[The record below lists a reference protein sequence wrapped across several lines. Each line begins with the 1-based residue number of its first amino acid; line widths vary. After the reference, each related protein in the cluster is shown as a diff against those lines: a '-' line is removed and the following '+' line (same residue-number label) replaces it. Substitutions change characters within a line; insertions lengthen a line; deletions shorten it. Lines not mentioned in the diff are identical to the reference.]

1 MKKEA
6 GRRTVIRVMAVLF
19 VGIMAGTVAASGV
32 SRGEETEMALCY
44 ENLENRVKEFCP
56 QVEMERRQFEER
68 LGRLEDAR
76 EELLESRR
84 ALREEA
90 SDREKDGD
98 AAGAEH
104 YRWQAEALLDGAD
117 SLKEQ
122 IRQAGNAAGRMEL
135 RRMEDTMLWTAQNLM
150 GTYHSLEAEQAA
162 ASARAEAQKH
172 LSEKVKDQEM
182 LGSSTSYHSQEAYQ
196 KWQSALNEYERLKK
210 EQERVRQ
217 ELLLLTGFSP
227 DSPVVLEKMPLPDVS
242 RAALVNPQ
250 EDRQQALGNNYELRS
265 GRMGN
270 AGSNQELHKKQRQ
283 TELDENQMFASLE
296 TLGDQIRSCEA
307 EWEAACAKEQAQ
319 RAVWQSAVRKRELGT
334 MAEGEYLEIYSQYM
348 EEKGNQAQASIRFL
362 LAMEEYDW
370 AKKGLMGD
378 L

>member
-44 ENLENRVKEFCP
+44 ENLENLVKESCP

-270 AGSNQELHKKQRQ
+270 PGSNQELHKKQRQ

-296 TLGDQIRSCEA
+296 TLGDQIRSCQA

-319 RAVWQSAVRKRELGT
+319 RAVWQSAVRKREQGT

-370 AKKGLMGD
+370 AKKGLMD
-378 L
+378 

>member
-44 ENLENRVKEFCP
+44 ENLENLVKESCP

-227 DSPVVLEKMPLPDVS
+227 DSPIVLEKMPLPDVS

-296 TLGDQIRSCEA
+296 TLGDQIRSCQA

-370 AKKGLMGD
+370 AKKGLMD
-378 L
+378 

>member
-44 ENLENRVKEFCP
+44 ENLENLVKESCP

-319 RAVWQSAVRKRELGT
+319 RAVWQSAVRKREQGT

-370 AKKGLMGD
+370 AKKGLMD
-378 L
+378 

>member
-44 ENLENRVKEFCP
+44 ENLENLVKESCP

-122 IRQAGNAAGRMEL
+122 IRQAGNAAERMEL

-242 RAALVNPQ
+242 RAALVNPK

-296 TLGDQIRSCEA
+296 TLGDQIRSCQA

-319 RAVWQSAVRKRELGT
+319 RAVWQSAVRKREQGT

-370 AKKGLMGD
+370 AKKGLMD
-378 L
+378 

>member
-44 ENLENRVKEFCP
+44 ENLENLVKESCP

-122 IRQAGNAAGRMEL
+122 IRQAGTAAGRMEL

-296 TLGDQIRSCEA
+296 TLGDQIRSCQA

-319 RAVWQSAVRKRELGT
+319 RAVWQSAVRKREQGT

-370 AKKGLMGD
+370 AKKGLMD
-378 L
+378 

>member
-19 VGIMAGTVAASGV
+19 VGIMTGTVAASGV

-44 ENLENRVKEFCP
+44 ENLENLVKESCP

-296 TLGDQIRSCEA
+296 TLGDQIRSCQA

-319 RAVWQSAVRKRELGT
+319 RAVWQSAVRKREQGT

-370 AKKGLMGD
+370 AKKGLMD
-378 L
+378 

>member
-44 ENLENRVKEFCP
+44 ENLENLVKESCP

-296 TLGDQIRSCEA
+296 TLGDQIRSRQA

-319 RAVWQSAVRKRELGT
+319 RAVWQSAVRKREQGT

-370 AKKGLMGD
+370 AKKGLMD
-378 L
+378 

>member
-44 ENLENRVKEFCP
+44 ENLENLVKESCP

-296 TLGDQIRSCEA
+296 TLGDQIRTCQA

-319 RAVWQSAVRKRELGT
+319 RAVWQSAVRKREQGT

-370 AKKGLMGD
+370 AKKGLMD
-378 L
+378 

>member
-44 ENLENRVKEFCP
+44 ENLENLVKESCP

-122 IRQAGNAAGRMEL
+122 IRQAGCRRTDGAAQDG
-135 RRMEDTMLWTAQNLM
+135 
-150 GTYHSLEAEQAA
+150 GYHALDG
-162 ASARAEAQKH
+162 
-172 LSEKVKDQEM
+172 SEPDGNVSQS
-182 LGSSTSYHSQEAYQ
+182 GS
-196 KWQSALNEYERLKK
+196 
-210 EQERVRQ
+210 
-217 ELLLLTGFSP
+217 G
-227 DSPVVLEKMPLPDVS
+227 
-242 RAALVNPQ
+242 
-250 EDRQQALGNNYELRS
+250 
-265 GRMGN
+265 
-270 AGSNQELHKKQRQ
+270 AGCGQRQ
-283 TELDENQMFASLE
+283 
-296 TLGDQIRSCEA
+296 GR
-307 EWEAACAKEQAQ
+307 
-319 RAVWQSAVRKRELGT
+319 GT
-334 MAEGEYLEIYSQYM
+334 KAFI
-348 EEKGNQAQASIRFL
+348 
-362 LAMEEYDW
+362 
-370 AKKGLMGD
+370 
-378 L
+378 

>member
-44 ENLENRVKEFCP
+44 ENLENLVKESCP

-98 AAGAEH
+98 AAGEEH

-122 IRQAGNAAGRMEL
+122 IRQAGNAAERMEL

-296 TLGDQIRSCEA
+296 TLGDQVRSCQA

-319 RAVWQSAVRKRELGT
+319 RAVWQSAVRKREQGT

-370 AKKGLMGD
+370 AKKGLMD
-378 L
+378 

>member
-44 ENLENRVKEFCP
+44 ENLENLVKESCP

-217 ELLLLTGFSP
+217 ELLLLIGFSP

-296 TLGDQIRSCEA
+296 TLGDQIRSCQA

-319 RAVWQSAVRKRELGT
+319 RAVWQSAVRKREQGT

-370 AKKGLMGD
+370 AKKGLMD
-378 L
+378 

>member
-44 ENLENRVKEFCP
+44 ENLENLVKESCP

-122 IRQAGNAAGRMEL
+122 IRQVGNAAGRMEL

-283 TELDENQMFASLE
+283 TELDENQIFASLE
-296 TLGDQIRSCEA
+296 TLGDQIRSCQA

-348 EEKGNQAQASIRFL
+348 EEKGNQAQVSIRFL

-370 AKKGLMGD
+370 AKKGLMD
-378 L
+378 

>member
-44 ENLENRVKEFCP
+44 ENLENLVKESCP

-217 ELLLLTGFSP
+217 ELLLLTGFSL

-296 TLGDQIRSCEA
+296 TLGDQIRSCQA

-348 EEKGNQAQASIRFL
+348 EEKGNQVQASIRFL

-370 AKKGLMGD
+370 AKKGLMD
-378 L
+378 

>member
-44 ENLENRVKEFCP
+44 ENLENLVKESCP

-182 LGSSTSYHSQEAYQ
+182 LGSSTSYHSQEAFQ

-296 TLGDQIRSCEA
+296 TLGDQVRSCQA

-319 RAVWQSAVRKRELGT
+319 RAVWQSAVRKREQGT

-370 AKKGLMGD
+370 AKKGLMD
-378 L
+378 

>member
-44 ENLENRVKEFCP
+44 ENLENLVKESCP

-104 YRWQAEALLDGAD
+104 YRWQAETLLDGAD

-296 TLGDQIRSCEA
+296 TLGNQIRSCQA

-370 AKKGLMGD
+370 AKKGLMD
-378 L
+378 

>member
-44 ENLENRVKEFCP
+44 ENLENLVKESCP

-104 YRWQAEALLDGAD
+104 YRWQAETLLDGAD

-122 IRQAGNAAGRMEL
+122 IRQAGTAAGRMEL

-162 ASARAEAQKH
+162 ASARAEAQKY

-196 KWQSALNEYERLKK
+196 KWQSALNEYGRLKK

-296 TLGDQIRSCEA
+296 TLGDQIRSCQT

-370 AKKGLMGD
+370 AKKGLMD
-378 L
+378 

>member
-44 ENLENRVKEFCP
+44 ENLENLVKESCP

-296 TLGDQIRSCEA
+296 TLGDQIRSCQA

-319 RAVWQSAVRKRELGT
+319 RAVWQSAVRKREQGT
-334 MAEGEYLEIYSQYM
+334 RAEGEYLEIYSQYM

-370 AKKGLMGD
+370 AKKGLMD
-378 L
+378 

>member
-44 ENLENRVKEFCP
+44 ENLENLVKESCP

-122 IRQAGNAAGRMEL
+122 IRQAGTAAGRMEL

-296 TLGDQIRSCEA
+296 TLGDQIRSCQT

-370 AKKGLMGD
+370 AKKGLMD
-378 L
+378 

>member
-44 ENLENRVKEFCP
+44 ENLENLVKESCP

-98 AAGAEH
+98 AAGEEH

-122 IRQAGNAAGRMEL
+122 IRQAGNAAERMEL

-150 GTYHSLEAEQAA
+150 GTYDSLEAEQAA

-227 DSPVVLEKMPLPDVS
+227 DSPVILEKMPLPDVS
-242 RAALVNPQ
+242 RAALVNPK
-250 EDRQQALGNNYELRS
+250 EDRQQALGNNYEFRS

-296 TLGDQIRSCEA
+296 TLGDQVRSCQA

-319 RAVWQSAVRKRELGT
+319 RAVWQSAVRKRKLGT

-370 AKKGLMGD
+370 AKKGLMD
-378 L
+378 

>member
-44 ENLENRVKEFCP
+44 ENLENLVKESCP

-296 TLGDQIRSCEA
+296 TLGDQIRSCQA

-319 RAVWQSAVRKRELGT
+319 RAVWQSAARKREPGT

-370 AKKGLMGD
+370 AKKGLMD
-378 L
+378 

>member
-44 ENLENRVKEFCP
+44 ENLENLVKESCP

-122 IRQAGNAAGRMEL
+122 IRQAGNAAERMEL

-150 GTYHSLEAEQAA
+150 GTYDSLEAEQAA

-296 TLGDQIRSCEA
+296 TLGDQIRSCQA

-370 AKKGLMGD
+370 AKKGLMD
-378 L
+378 